1 MKKNWACE
9 PCKQEKRGRGA
20 SDDVAPAAATT
31 EPRLTRDG
39 QAPVRE
45 GVQVGRRGAK
55 TLLRGW
61 WDLEGAEGVK
71 ECPGK

>member
-1 MKKNWACE
+1 MQTGK
-9 PCKQEKRGRGA
+9 GGGG

-45 GVQVGRRGAK
+45 GVQEGRRGAK
-55 TLLRGW
+55 ALLRGW